1 MGNIC
6 DAMGIARKPPVDG
19 PHVGHGN
26 EMVVSSDVD
35 VNKNDE
41 DEDGD
46 EDHGTT
52 TSPVVSSASNPKHV
66 YNLASVNTK
75 NTKEIK
81 VAFAKKQSQEAAAA
95 AAVEVPT
102 GPRIRLM
109 PHQHSL
115 FCERKVKL
123 CLGVGRSQKKL
134 LYPSFCICFLKLVR
148 FFF

>member
-19 PHVGHGN
+19 PHIGHGN

-35 VNKNDE
+35 GNKNDE
-41 DEDGD
+41 DED

-66 YNLASVNTK
+66 YNLASANTK

-95 AAVEVPT
+95 AAVEVLT

-115 FCERKVKL
+115 FCERKVGEALPL
-123 CLGVGRSQKKL
+123 CEQQFPNIIVISFFL
-134 LYPSFCICFLKLVR
+134 LYVFLIGWFLA
-148 FFF
+148 